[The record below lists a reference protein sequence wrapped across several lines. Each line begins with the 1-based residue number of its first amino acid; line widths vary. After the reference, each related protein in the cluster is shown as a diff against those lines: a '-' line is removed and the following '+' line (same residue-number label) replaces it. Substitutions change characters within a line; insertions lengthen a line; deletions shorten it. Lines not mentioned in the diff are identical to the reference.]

1 MLHYHLRGSA
11 AVKIAYS
18 GGVDSHVLL
27 HAVCELRQ
35 NNPWAVSAIHVNHGL
50 HAEALVWEDHCLA
63 VCQRLG
69 VACTVEHLKV
79 RAIGTEGM
87 EAAARRLRYATL
99 ARHVGGT
106 ETLLTAHHL
115 DDQAET
121 VLLQLLRGA
130 GVRGLAGM
138 PVVMNFSGGAL
149 VRPLLGFT
157 RAELLHYAEQHRLQW
172 IEDTSNRDLGRSR
185 NFIRHQV
192 LPLLEQRWPQA
203 KRVIARAGRH
213 AAEASALVDTIA
225 EVDLPFL
232 TTGEHGTISIPALR
246 RLESA
251 RRRNAI
257 RYWIRQRGFAM
268 PPAQLFEQIVHVV
281 EQSPR
286 SRHATI
292 TWPGAEVRRY
302 RDRLLIVAP
311 RPNADAKIDITWNF
325 AQPLEVPGTGYIL
338 CLERTLGS
346 GLSAQRLSGKTAR
359 VRLRRGGESIRLPG
373 RQHHHKLKKLFQDA
387 GVPPWERQRLPLIF
401 IDEELVAVGD
411 RWVSAAFA
419 AQKGESSWRI
429 VLKPAGKVPDPIAV
443 V

>member
-1 MLHYHLRGSA
+1 MLHCHLRDSA

-50 HAEALVWEDHCLA
+50 HPEALAWEDHCLT

-69 VACTVEHLKV
+69 VSCAVEHLKV

-99 ARHVGGT
+99 ARHIGAT

-121 VLLQLLRGA
+121 ILLQVLRGA

-138 PVVMNFSGGAL
+138 PVMMNFSNGAL

-157 RAELLHYAEQHRLQW
+157 RAELLNYAQQQRLQW
-172 IEDTSNRDLGRSR
+172 IEDTSNLDLGRSR

-203 KRVIARAGRH
+203 KRVVARAGRH
-213 AAEASALVDTIA
+213 VAEASALVDAIA

-232 TTGEHGTISIPALR
+232 TAGEHGTISIRALR

-257 RYWIRQRGFAM
+257 RYWMRQRGFAM
-268 PPAQLFEQIVHVV
+268 PSAQLFEQIVHVI

-292 TWPGAEVRRY
+292 RWPGAEVRRY
-302 RDRLLIVAP
+302 RDSLSIMAP
-311 RPNADAKIDITWNF
+311 RRNANAKIDMAWNF

-338 CLERTLGS
+338 CLEETLGS
-346 GLSAQRLSGKTAR
+346 GLSVQRLSGKTAR
-359 VRLRRGGESIRLPG
+359 VRLRRGGESIRLPR

-387 GVPPWERQRLPLIF
+387 GVPPWERQRLPMIF
-401 IDEELVAVGD
+401 VDDELVAVGD

-419 AQKGESSWRI
+419 AQRGESSWRI
-429 VLKPAGKVPDPIAV
+429 VLKPVG
-443 V
+443 